1 MSKYL
6 PIALTVVASISAAL
20 ALPSLVAAHPVV
32 YAVLNAAAMVLHAA
46 LPSIFG
52 AGSGSTGA

>member
-6 PIALTVVASISAAL
+6 PIILTVVAAVGAGVG
-20 ALPSLVAAHPVV
+20 LPGLVSAHPTV
-32 YAVLNAAAMVLHAA
+32 AMSLAAIAAVLHAA

-52 AGSGSTGA
+52 VGSGS